1 MPYWCLSQKGMVLK
15 MIMKSERQ
23 NILTIILFIVYALL
37 LTGVILFKLP
47 FYSAEFSDG
56 IRVINLIPLQGS
68 FDGNGV
74 VWREIIQNILIFV
87 PLGIYISMLKSKWS
101 FVKKILPIIGIAF
114 AFEVIQFIFAM
125 GRSDITDLLGNV
137 LGGII
142 GIEIYALLYKILK
155 CRTGLIVNILAL
167 AVTVCVLLWFGHLFY
182 LSHFVMRR
190 RG

>member
-1 MPYWCLSQKGMVLK
+1 
-15 MIMKSERQ
+15 MKSEKQ

-37 LTGVILFKLP
+37 QTGVILFKLP
-47 FYSAEFSDG
+47 FYSAAFSDG
-56 IRVINLIPLQGS
+56 IRVINLIPFQGS

-87 PLGIYISMLKSKWS
+87 PLGVYISMLKSNWS
-101 FVKKILPIIGIAF
+101 FAKKILPIIGISF
-114 AFEVIQFIFAM
+114 AFEAIQFIFAM

-142 GIEIYALLYKILK
+142 GTGIYALLFKIFK
-155 CRTGLIVNILAL
+155 SGTFKIINIFAL
-167 AVTVCVLLWFGHLFY
+167 AVTVCVLMWFGYLFY
-182 LSHFVMRR
+182 LSHFIMRH